1 MLLSEGKGA
10 RKKKKRVDRVSEKK
24 KKKIYDSRLFSEL
37 YFKFQVF
44 MSFYPP
50 KFSLIMAHVSLGS
63 LLMLLVLER
72 RFLLLFHI
80 RLSI

>member
-10 RKKKKRVDRVSEKK
+10 RKKKKKGRQSLRKKEEKK
-24 KKKIYDSRLFSEL
+24 YDTRLFSEL